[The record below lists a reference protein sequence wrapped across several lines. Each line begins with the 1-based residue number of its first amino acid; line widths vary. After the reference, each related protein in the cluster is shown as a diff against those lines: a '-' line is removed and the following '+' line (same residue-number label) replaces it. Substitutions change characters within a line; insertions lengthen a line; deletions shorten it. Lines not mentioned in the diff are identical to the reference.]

1 MKRFWRPFAFFHK
14 NVNRIIIFDIRYI
27 DVDMNE
33 IDEINKEVTMPSTA
47 APVQTSTTTWNID
60 PAHSIA
66 EFKVKH
72 MMIANVKGQF
82 SKVSGALFL
91 DESDLT
97 NSRVEATI
105 EAASIH
111 TRDEQRDAHLKST
124 DFFDVEK
131 FSTLHFES
139 KSISIVRDGELGVE
153 GDLTIRGV
161 TRKVRFSVE
170 GPTPPAKDPWGNTR
184 VAISATTKI
193 NRKDFGLTWNAAL
206 ETGGILVGDEVTLTL
221 DVEFVKA

>member
-1 MKRFWRPFAFFHK
+1 MA
-14 NVNRIIIFDIRYI
+14 I
-27 DVDMNE
+27 
-33 IDEINKEVTMPSTA
+33 TA
-47 APVQTSTTTWNID
+47 TPVQTSTTTWNID
-60 PAHSIA
+60 PAHSMA

-82 SKVSGALFL
+82 SKISGTLFL
-91 DESDLT
+91 DEFDLT
-97 NSRVEATI
+97 NSRVEASI

-111 TRDEQRDAHLKST
+111 TRDEQRDAHLKSP

-131 FSTLHFES
+131 FPTLHF
-139 KSISIVRDGELGVE
+139 KSNNISIVKDGELAVE
-153 GDLTIRGV
+153 GDLTIHGV
-161 TRKVRFSVE
+161 THKVRFAVE
-170 GPTPPAKDPWGNTR
+170 GPTPPTKDPWGNTR

-206 ETGGILVGDEVTLTL
+206 ETGGFMVSDEVAITL